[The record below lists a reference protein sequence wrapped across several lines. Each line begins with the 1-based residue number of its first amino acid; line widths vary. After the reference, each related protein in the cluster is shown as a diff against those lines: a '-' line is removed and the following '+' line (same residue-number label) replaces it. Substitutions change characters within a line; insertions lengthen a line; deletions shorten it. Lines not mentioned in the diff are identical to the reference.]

1 MVAVF
6 VNRYEMVHY
15 CQWVIF
21 VRVGMDDVMMHQVDV
36 LDLASCHWNPKS
48 ADPTLTWDQQNTQE
62 WWEAFKSLNTMF
74 ADHMTKM
81 LRSDLSCRT

>member
-1 MVAVF
+1 
-6 VNRYEMVHY
+6 
-15 CQWVIF
+15 
-21 VRVGMDDVMMHQVDV
+21 MDDVMMYQVDV

-48 ADPTLTWDQQNTQE
+48 SDPTLTWDQQNTQE

-81 LRSDLSCRT
+81 LRSDSSCPLLSCFQDALCYVVPRA